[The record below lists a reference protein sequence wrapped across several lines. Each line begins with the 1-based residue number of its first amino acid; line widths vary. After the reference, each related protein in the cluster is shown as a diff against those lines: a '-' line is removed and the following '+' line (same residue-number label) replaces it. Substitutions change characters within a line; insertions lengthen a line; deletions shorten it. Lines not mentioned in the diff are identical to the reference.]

1 MAGGLN
7 SFIREPMTAAQPRE
21 TSAEH
26 GRLMRRATYASVSV
40 AAILIGLKFAAWL
53 ATGSVSMLATLVD
66 SMLDAVAS
74 LVNLFAVRQALT
86 PADREHRFGHG
97 KAEPLAGLIQSA
109 FIAGS
114 ALFLLVEVARR
125 FVHPQAVEEG
135 GLALVVMAVSV
146 VMTLG
151 LVTFQR
157 YVVRKTASLA
167 ITADKLHYLG
177 DMLANISV
185 AVALILATQFG
196 LHLADPIFG
205 AIIAVY
211 IVWSAWEIIRQS
223 LDQLMDRELPDEE
236 RTRIREIALSHPEVR
251 GVHDLRTRASGRDKF
266 IQLHI
271 ELERLAT
278 LARAHEVSAAV
289 EAKLREAF
297 PGAEVIIHQDPEGLD
312 EPRATFR

>member
-1 MAGGLN
+1 
-7 SFIREPMTAAQPRE
+7 MTAPQPQKA
-21 TSAEH
+21 TADH

-40 AAILIGLKFAAWL
+40 AAVLIALKFAAWL

-66 SMLDAVAS
+66 SMLDTAAS

-109 FIAGS
+109 FIGGS
-114 ALFLLVEVARR
+114 ALFLFVEVARR
-125 FVHPQAVEEG
+125 LVEPQPVEKG
-135 GLALVVMAVSV
+135 ALALAVMGVSV
-146 VMTLG
+146 VMTFA
-151 LVTFQR
+151 LVSFQR
-157 YVVRKTASLA
+157 YVVRRTASLA
-167 ITADKLHYLG
+167 ISADKLHYLG
-177 DMLANISV
+177 DMMANVSV
-185 AVALILATQFG
+185 AVALVLATQFG

-205 AIIAVY
+205 AAIAVY

-236 RTRIREIALSHPEVR
+236 RAHIREIALSHPEVR

-266 IQLHI
+266 MQLHI
-271 ELERLAT
+271 ELERSAT
-278 LARAHEVSAAV
+278 LVRAHEVSAAV
-289 EAKLREAF
+289 EAKLQAAF

>member
-1 MAGGLN
+1 
-7 SFIREPMTAAQPRE
+7 MTTPQPRE
-21 TSAEH
+21 ANLEH

-40 AAILIGLKFAAWL
+40 AVVLIVIKFVAWL

-66 SMLDAVAS
+66 SMLDAAAS
-74 LVNLFAVRQALT
+74 LVNLFAVRQALA

-97 KAEPLAGLIQSA
+97 KAEPLAGLVQSA
-109 FIAGS
+109 FISGS
-114 ALFLLVEVARR
+114 ALFLFVEVGRR
-125 FVHPQAVEEG
+125 FASPRTIEDGGMALAVMG
-135 GLALVVMAVSV
+135 VSIAL
-146 VMTLG
+146 TLV

-167 ITADKLHYLG
+167 ISADKLHYFG
-177 DMLANISV
+177 DFLANVSV
-185 AVALILATQFG
+185 AVALVLATQFG
-196 LHLADPIFG
+196 LQWADPVFG
-205 AIIAVY
+205 AIIAAY
-211 IVWSAWEIIRQS
+211 IVWSAWQIIRQS

-236 RTRIREIALSHPEVR
+236 RKRIREIALSHPEVR

-271 ELERLAT
+271 DLERSAT

-289 EAKLREAF
+289 EASLREAF
-297 PGAEVIIHQDPEGLD
+297 PGAEVIIHQDPEGID

>member
-1 MAGGLN
+1 
-7 SFIREPMTAAQPRE
+7 MTASQPRE

-40 AAILIGLKFAAWL
+40 AAILIALKFAAWL

-66 SMLDAVAS
+66 SMLDTAAS

-97 KAEPLAGLIQSA
+97 KAEPLAGVVQSA

-114 ALFLLVEVARR
+114 ALFLFVEVARR
-125 FVHPQAVEEG
+125 LIEPQVVQRG
-135 GLALVVMAVSV
+135 TLALTVMAISI

-151 LVTFQR
+151 LVSFQR

-167 ITADKLHYLG
+167 ISADKLHYLG

-196 LHLADPIFG
+196 LHWADPVFG
-205 AIIAVY
+205 GLIAIY

-236 RTRIREIALSHPEVR
+236 RKRIREIAQSHPEVKA
-251 GVHDLRTRASGRDKF
+251 VHDLRTRASGRDIF

-271 ELERLAT
+271 ELDRAAT
-278 LARAHEVSAAV
+278 LVRAHEISDAV
-289 EAKLREAF
+289 EARLREAF
-297 PGAEVIIHQDPEGLD
+297 PAAEVIIHQDPEGLD